1 MQSMISEGKFK
12 VFEVLTMVVRKITL
26 EICNILQILV
36 GNCYNIDINHL
47 DRYRTLEIF
56 LKDKRPKK
64 QQ

>member
-1 MQSMISEGKFK
+1 MISEDKFK

-36 GNCYNIDINHL
+36 GNCHNIDINHL

>member
-36 GNCYNIDINHL
+36 GNCHNIDINHL

>member
-1 MQSMISEGKFK
+1 MQSMISEDKFK

-26 EICNILQILV
+26 EICNMLQILV
-36 GNCYNIDINHL
+36 GNCHNIDINHL

>member
-1 MQSMISEGKFK
+1 MISEGKFK

-36 GNCYNIDINHL
+36 GNCHNIDINHL